1 MAFRATK
8 KLIRIYKKCGGKMN
22 GSLKL
27 NDIQIINPEPDLD
40 IEVTYNFIDFLFN
53 SGPLFAFSKKPS
65 DNSGLKFEVTKKT
78 QPLKGRVMLEFV
90 SAGTEY
96 CVHMCEAEE
105 LEIIEVRCRELE
117 RMEATT

>member
-1 MAFRATK
+1 
-8 KLIRIYKKCGGKMN
+8 MN
-22 GSLKL
+22 ESLKL

-40 IEVTYNFIDFLFN
+40 IEASYKFIDFLFN
-53 SGPLFAFSKKPS
+53 SGPLFAFSKNPS
-65 DNSGLKFEVTKKT
+65 DNSGLKFEIAKKT
-78 QPLKGRVMLEFV
+78 QPVKGRVMLEFV